1 MEPNRRA
8 ISDGLDRM
16 TERRLRLLLVSS
28 HPVQYATPIF
38 RLLAQDPRVEIQVA
52 YCSLQGVEPHLDP
65 GFGVQVKW
73 DVPLLD
79 GYSWVLVPNRCWTPR
94 VDSFLGLFNPG
105 IWRLIRRGNFDA
117 VVLFTGYIYVT
128 FWVAIAATKISG
140 IPVLF
145 GTDATTL
152 RARDGKRWKLA
163 VKKFLLPAIF
173 RLADVVI
180 IPSEASR
187 QFILNMGI
195 PTSRVFLTPF
205 VVDNDWWER
214 RAAEV
219 DRDAVR
225 RKWDVPEEA
234 VVALFCAKLQPWKR
248 PLDALCA
255 FAEANVKDAY
265 LVFAGDGP
273 ERASL
278 EAKAKSLGVAERTR
292 FLGFVNQSGLPLVYR
307 SADLFILPSG
317 YDPCPV
323 VVCEAM
329 LCGCPVALSNEIHG
343 RFDLVSDAKTG
354 FIYPCGDI
362 EALAGVLRRVLK
374 DRRLLRR
381 MGEAARER
389 MATWSPTDYVNALV
403 ESVSTAVRARRGMK
417 IPPSVRLP

>member
-8 ISDGLDRM
+8 LSNGLDCM
-16 TERRLRLLLVSS
+16 NQQPLRVLLVSS
-28 HPVQYATPIF
+28 HPVQYATPIY
-38 RLLAQDPRVEIQVA
+38 RLLEQDPRVDIQVA
-52 YCSLQGVEPHLDP
+52 YCSLQGAEPSLDP

-73 DVPLLD
+73 DIPLLD
-79 GYSWVLVPNRCWTPR
+79 GYSWVLIPNRCWAAR
-94 VDSFLGLFNPG
+94 VDSFFGLFNPG

-128 FWVAIAATKISG
+128 FWVAIAAAQTSG

-145 GTDATTL
+145 GTDSTTL
-152 RARDGKRWKLA
+152 RPRDGKRWKLA

-173 RLADVVI
+173 RLADVVV

-187 QFILNMGI
+187 QFILDMGI
-195 PTSRVFLTPF
+195 PRSRVFLTPF

-214 RAAEV
+214 RASEV
-219 DRDAVR
+219 DRAVVR
-225 RKWDVPEEA
+225 RNWNVPEEA

-255 FAEANVKDAY
+255 FAEAGVRDAY
-265 LVFAGDGP
+265 LVFAGEGP
-273 ERASL
+273 ERARL
-278 EAKAKSLGVAERTR
+278 EARAKSLGVAERTR

-307 SADLFILPSG
+307 SSDLFILPSG

-329 LCGCPVALSNEIHG
+329 LCGCPVALSNEIRG
-343 RFDLVSDAKTG
+343 RFDLVSDGKTG

-362 EALAGVLRRVLK
+362 EALADVLRRVLE
-374 DRRLLRR
+374 DRQLLRR

-389 MATWSPTDYVNALV
+389 MATWSPADYVNALV
-403 ESVSTAVRARRGMK
+403 ESVSTAVRFRREMK
-417 IPPSVRLP
+417 IPAKV

>member
-8 ISDGLDRM
+8 LSDDLDCM
-16 TERRLRLLLVSS
+16 TQRPLRVLLVSS

-38 RLLAQDPRVEIQVA
+38 RLLAQDSRVDIQVA
-52 YCSLQGVEPHLDP
+52 YCSLQGAESNFDP
-65 GFGVQVKW
+65 DFGVQVKW
-73 DVPLLD
+73 DIPLLD
-79 GYSWVLVPNRCWTPR
+79 GYPWVLVPNRWWAPR
-94 VDSFLGLFNPG
+94 VGSFFGLFNPG

-128 FWVAIAATKISG
+128 FWVAIAAAQMSG

-163 VKKFLLPAIF
+163 VKKFLLPAVF
-173 RLADVVI
+173 RFADVVI

-187 QFILNMGI
+187 QFIINMGI
-195 PTSRVFLTPF
+195 PRSRVSLTPF

-219 DRDAVR
+219 DRGAVR
-225 RKWDVPEEA
+225 RTWDVPEEA

-255 FAEANVKDAY
+255 FAVANVKNSY
-265 LVFAGDGP
+265 LVFAGEGP

-278 EAKAKSLGVAERTR
+278 EAKAKFLGVAERTR

-307 SADLFILPSG
+307 SSDLLILSSES
-317 YDPCPV
+317 DACPV

-343 RFDLVSDAKTG
+343 RFDLVSDGKTG
-354 FIYPCGDI
+354 FIYSCGDVD
-362 EALAGVLRRVLK
+362 ALAAVLRRVLT
-374 DRRLLRR
+374 DRHLLRS
-381 MGEAARER
+381 MGESARKR
-389 MATWSPTDYVNALV
+389 MATWSPADYVNALV
-403 ESVSTAVRARRGMK
+403 ESVSTAVRVRKAK
-417 IPPSVRLP
+417 IPANV